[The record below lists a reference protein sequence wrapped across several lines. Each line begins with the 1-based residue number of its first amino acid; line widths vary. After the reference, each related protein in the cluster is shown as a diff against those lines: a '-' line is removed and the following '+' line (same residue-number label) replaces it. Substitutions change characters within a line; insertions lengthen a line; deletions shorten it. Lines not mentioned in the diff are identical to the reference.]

1 MRNDAF
7 DELDT
12 VPSLTTDSRD
22 RNSDQD
28 DFGRDRQTPEHR
40 SSSGRAAQPVP
51 ARSAGS
57 GLLWT
62 LVVAL
67 SVAIGGLAWWSVQQ
81 LTLMEQQLVAT
92 QESFA
97 RISEEATGRIQDIS
111 GQVVATESSVISDS
125 EALKLQIKQLQ
136 TKVAELGKQ
145 QQAVARQQTG
155 QTERIEA
162 LNEQLKTQQGASS
175 QLAEQLKAQ
184 QGVSSQ
190 FAEQL
195 KVQQGTSGQLA
206 DQLKT
211 LSAGQGALKTAAG
224 DVDKLQGQ
232 VKSLN
237 AELQTLKKIGNP
249 NQAIGRL
256 EEDLLVL
263 RSQLDARPAPSTNA
277 ATAASAAEFDAF
289 RGQMTRNINTLQAQ
303 VRNLQQQLDAR

>member
-12 VPSLTTDSRD
+12 VPSLTTGSRD
-22 RNSDQD
+22 RD
-28 DFGRDRQTPEHR
+28 DFGQDGQAHERGF
-40 SSSGRAAQPVP
+40 SNGRAAQPVP
-51 ARSAGS
+51 VRSASS
-57 GLLWT
+57 GFLWA

-67 SVAIGGLAWWSVQQ
+67 SIALGGLAWWSVQQ
-81 LTLMEQQLVAT
+81 LELMEQQLVAT

-111 GQVVATESSVISDS
+111 GQVVATESSALSDS
-125 EALKLQIKQLQ
+125 EALKLQVKQLQ
-136 TKVAELGKQ
+136 TKVADLSKQ
-145 QQAVARQQTG
+145 QQTVARQQTG

-175 QLAEQLKAQ
+175 QFTDQLKAQ
-184 QGVSSQ
+184 QGVSNQ

-211 LSAGQGALKTAAG
+211 LGSEQGALKTAAG
-224 DVDKLQGQ
+224 DLDKVQDQ
-232 VKSLN
+232 VKSLS
-237 AELQTLKKIGNP
+237 AEVQTLKKAGNP
-249 NQAIGRL
+249 SQAIGRL

-263 RSQLDARPAPSTNA
+263 RSQLDARPAPSN
-277 ATAASAAEFDAF
+277 TAASAAEFDAF
-289 RGQMTRNINTLQAQ
+289 RGQMTRNINTLRAQ
-303 VRNLQQQLDAR
+303 MQNLQGQLNDR

>member
-12 VPSLTTDSRD
+12 VPSLTTDRRD
-22 RNSDQD
+22 RD
-28 DFGRDRQTPEHR
+28 DFGRDGQAHEREDAH
-40 SSSGRAAQPVP
+40 GRTAQPVP
-51 ARSAGS
+51 AKSASS
-57 GLLWT
+57 GFLWA

-67 SVAIGGLAWWSVQQ
+67 SIALGGLAWWSVQQ
-81 LTLMEQQLVAT
+81 LALMEQQLVAT

-111 GQVVATESSVISDS
+111 GQVVATESSALSDS
-125 EALKLQIKQLQ
+125 EALKLQVKQLQ
-136 TKVAELGKQ
+136 TKVTNLSKQ
-145 QQAVARQQTG
+145 QQTVDSQQTS

-175 QLAEQLKAQ
+175 Q
-184 QGVSSQ
+184 

-195 KVQQGTSGQLA
+195 KVQQGTSALLA

-211 LSAGQGALKTAAG
+211 LSSEQSALKTAAG
-224 DVDKLQGQ
+224 DLGQVQDQ

-237 AELQTLKKIGNP
+237 AEVQALKKIGNP

-263 RSQLDARPAPSTNA
+263 RSQLDTRPTPSN
-277 ATAASAAEFDAF
+277 TAASAAEFDVF
-289 RGQMTRNINTLQAQ
+289 RGQMTRNINTLRAQ
-303 VRNLQQQLDAR
+303 MQNLQGQLNAR